1 MSKEIE
7 CRMLESRTMYQSF
20 RKGDIKTAS
29 APADEMQSAQKDD
42 EIPF

>member
-1 MSKEIE
+1 
-7 CRMLESRTMYQSF
+7 MLEARTMYQSF

-29 APADEMQSAQKDD
+29 ASADEMRTAPSAD